1 MTQAKIHLLPFNQL
15 GRLLRGEA
23 KLVIPPDGQVV
34 GASIVGTDQLGIRI
48 HSVRYPRLPEGVLP
62 PVTPA
67 VIRTK
72 GPA

>member
-1 MTQAKIHLLPFNQL
+1 MTQAKIHVLPFNQL

-23 KLVIPPDGQVV
+23 QLVLPPDAQIV

-48 HSVRYPRLPEGVLP
+48 HSLQYPRLPEGALP
-62 PVTPA
+62 PVRPA

-72 GPA
+72 GAA